1 MNEIQYNLQFEKLRH
16 VLQLGDIVKNPET
29 VSGGLL
35 HRMYAVTTTKGK
47 YAVKALNPQIML
59 RPGVMQHLINS
70 ERIVSIAANN
80 IAALP
85 AKRFKDT
92 FMQKIDG
99 QFYMVFEWVEGKSLK
114 PDQINAIH
122 CEKMGAVL
130 AGIHMTDFSVLN
142 IKNDFTAKDQ
152 LIDWNYYLKKGQD
165 NNAVWTN
172 LMSENIE
179 KLYDWNA
186 KTNKAS
192 AMLAANMVIS
202 HRDLD
207 PKNVMWN
214 QDEPIVIDWESAG
227 YVNPVHELIE
237 TAIYWSE
244 DQKGEID
251 KERFLAFISGYKNKY
266 GMLQTDWDAV
276 LQNGFSGKLEW
287 LEYSLKRSLLIEC
300 TDKTEQQMGTDQV
313 TGTIKSINRYADT
326 MTELKKWLQYFNTEK
341 DAIKSKNL

>member
-1 MNEIQYNLQFEKLRH
+1 MNEIQYNLQFEKLCC

-29 VSGGLL
+29 VSGGFL
-35 HRMYAVTTTKGK
+35 HRMYAIETTKGK
-47 YAVKALNPQIML
+47 YAVKTLNPRIML
-59 RPGVMQHLINS
+59 RPAIMQYLINS

-85 AKRFKDT
+85 AKRFNDI
-92 FMQKIDG
+92 FIQEIDG
-99 QFYMVFEWVEGKSLK
+99 QFYMVFEWVEGKNLK
-114 PDQINAIH
+114 PDQINTTH
-122 CEKMGAVL
+122 CEKIGAVL
-130 AGIHMTDFSVLN
+130 AGIHMTDFSVLG
-142 IKNDFTAKDQ
+142 IKNDITTKDQ
-152 LIDWNYYLKKGQD
+152 LIDWSYYLKKGQA
-165 NNAVWTN
+165 NNAVWAN

-186 KTNKAS
+186 KANKAS
-192 AMLAANMVIS
+192 TLLAANMVIS

-214 QDEPIVIDWESAG
+214 HGEPIVIDWESAG
-227 YVNPVHELIE
+227 YVNPMHELIE

-251 KERFLAFISGYKNKY
+251 KERFLAFINGYKNKY
-266 GMLQTDWDAV
+266 GMLQADWDAV

-300 TDKTEQQMGTDQV
+300 TDKAEQQMGIAQA
-313 TGTIKSINRYADT
+313 TGTIKAINRYADT
-326 MTELKKWLQYFNTEK
+326 MAELKKWLCNEV
-341 DAIKSKNL
+341 